1 MLNDLDYGADQSEQ
15 DHEQQRG
22 TVNTRISGTSTIVFQ
37 QKTLESGFLDQS
49 DRSILQMQ
57 MMLDEIRSAKEAEAK
72 ETGVEL
78 RTTP

>member
-1 MLNDLDYGADQSEQ
+1 
-15 DHEQQRG
+15 
-22 TVNTRISGTSTIVFQ
+22 VFQ
-37 QKTLESGFLDQS
+37 QKTLESAFLDQS

-72 ETGVEL
+72 EAETAQ